1 MLGNNTETMERKG
14 VKPRISFSD
23 PRPGDQKVFICD
35 IRKAKNQLGWEP
47 RVNVEE
53 GIERLLRWIKDNLD
67 SIRSAFGTS

>member
-1 MLGNNTETMERKG
+1 MSQTQE
-14 VKPRISFSD
+14 
-23 PRPGDQKVFICD
+23 KVFICD

-67 SIRSAFGTS
+67 IVRSAFT